1 MGQKWVKPFNIFARE
16 IVNGIRKSGIKV
28 INFEMIAEKY
38 LPIFLSCA
46 MSLKVMG

>member
-1 MGQKWVKPFNIFARE
+1 MTSESLKLNVI
-16 IVNGIRKSGIKV
+16 

-38 LPIFLSCA
+38 LPIFLSCT